1 MTRARGRVTTPR
13 NARPVSMRTIIRRG
27 RQAEQQRIEKQADA
41 RRHDGPE
48 TLGQART
55 WDRKCRRYILAG
67 LCPKCAAQAAYGHA
81 DGFQKI
87 HDPCAMCQPIVA
99 AFPVPGP
106 KGSKWRKVFDK
117 LEYMNEEALGAWIDA
132 H

>member
-13 NARPVSMRTIIRRG
+13 SARPVTARTMARRG
-27 RQAEQQRIEKQADA
+27 RIAERQRIEQQAEA

-55 WDRKCRRYILAG
+55 WDRKCRRYVLAG
-67 LCPKCAAQAAYGHA
+67 LCHKCAAQAAYGHA

-87 HDPCAMCQPIVA
+87 HDPCDTCQPIVA
-99 AFPVPGP
+99 SFDTPGP
-106 KGSKWRKVFDK
+106 RGSKWRKILTK
-117 LEYMNEEALGAWIDA
+117 LEYMDEEALGAWIDA